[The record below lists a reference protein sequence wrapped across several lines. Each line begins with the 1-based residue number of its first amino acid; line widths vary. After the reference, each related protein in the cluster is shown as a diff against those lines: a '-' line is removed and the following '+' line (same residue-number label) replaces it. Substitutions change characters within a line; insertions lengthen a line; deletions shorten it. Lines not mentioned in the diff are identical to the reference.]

1 MSSINEFYVKT
12 PNLDALNGKEV
23 SENLKIKKVSRKPNQ
38 SARSNDKETA
48 TWNLLHHEK
57 LLLTKIQTVN

>member
-48 TWNLLHHEK
+48 T
-57 LLLTKIQTVN
+57 